1 MAEYIKRD
9 AFIAWLKRIPLKDLS
24 DGLGLC
30 RVIMEDD
37 FKKAIKKMPKSII
50 VDVTPIRHG
59 HWIMKK
65 TSVGASYTVCSHCNA
80 SVKYNDEYGT
90 VVMNL
95 KGANYCPNCGAKM
108 DGDDEN
114 G

>member
-1 MAEYIKRD
+1 MDGYIRRED
-9 AFIAWLKRIPLKDLS
+9 VIAWFMPYAHVGESIDADVVIS
-24 DGLGLC
+24 DIKG
-30 RVIMEDD
+30 M
-37 FKKAIKKMPKSII
+37 KAA
-50 VDVTPIRHG
+50 DVAPVRHG

-65 TSVGASYTVCSHCNA
+65 TSAGASYTVCSHCNA

-108 DGDDEN
+108 ME
-114 G
+114 